1 MRTAAQILSPI
12 QTYKIIERLSI
23 VPSISKRPARFL
35 QLELASFPVGRYYFI
50 LKFKLFLK
58 VRTFCNFLLTYQ
70 KLAFFKLIIKD
81 SSNARCGYELA
92 YKDGKEQKQIG
103 LGTAVR
109 IDYNERYDYCV
120 GNYCRYGR

>member
-12 QTYKIIERLSI
+12 QTYQIIERLSI
-23 VPSISKRPARFL
+23 VPSISKRLARFL

-50 LKFKLFLK
+50 LKLKL
-58 VRTFCNFLLTYQ
+58 TFCSFLLTYQ